1 MRRIAAVD
9 VGSNTVHVLV
19 VEVGDDGH
27 VEDVSRYLDIPE
39 LGARV
44 ERDGVLGEE
53 GRAHALA
60 ALDGVLGQARGDG
73 YELLLAS
80 ATAAVRNASD
90 GAELIREASERI
102 GVPMRLLSG
111 RREAELSFL
120 GVTLRNAID
129 GPWLMGDLG
138 GGSTELVVAEGAEM
152 REWASLPIG
161 SGAFAARLLSDPPT
175 GEERVRLRRL
185 VAERLEAAP
194 VHEVERLVVTG
205 GTASSLPLI
214 LNPETPPSQLT
225 VADLHEARRRL
236 DMGTAMDVEER
247 TGVSAKRVR
256 ALRAGVDIF
265 AEILSLYG
273 LEELRVSREG
283 LRHGMVVA
291 YLRQGDGWWRDSPAP
306 RPEPPASI
314 GSEPEHGPG

>member
-19 VEVGDDGH
+19 VEVGDDGR
-27 VEDVSRYLDIPE
+27 VDDVARHLEIPE

-44 ERDGVLGEE
+44 DRDGALGEE

-60 ALDGVLGQARGDG
+60 ALDAVLGQAREDG

-90 GAELIREASERI
+90 GADLIREASERI
-102 GVPMRLLSG
+102 GVPMRLVSG

-120 GVTLRNAID
+120 GVTLRNAVD

-138 GGSTELVVAEGAEM
+138 GGSTELVVAEGTEM
-152 REWASLPIG
+152 REWTSLPVG
-161 SGAFAARLLSDPPT
+161 SGAFAARLLSDPPV
-175 GEERVRLRRL
+175 GDERVRLRQL
-185 VAERLEAAP
+185 VAERLEEAP
-194 VHEVERLVVTG
+194 VHEVQRLVVTG
-205 GTASSLPLI
+205 GTASTLPQV
-214 LNPETPPSQLT
+214 LNAEAPPNRLT
-225 VADLHEARRRL
+225 VADLHQARHRLDSGTASEVEARS
-236 DMGTAMDVEER
+236 GI
-247 TGVSAKRVR
+247 SAKRVR

-265 AEILSLYG
+265 TELLALYG
-273 LEELRVSREG
+273 LDELRVSREG

-291 YLRQGDGWWRDSPAP
+291 YLRQGDDWWRDSDATSP
-306 RPEPPASI
+306 
-314 GSEPEHGPG
+314 GPDS